1 MFIILALYQRVDYR
15 QHRRRNKLKRCC
27 VGRRGTHRGFGHGD
41 TSVTHLAGLPT
52 INMELDDL
60 SQSGIRRI
68 ANYSPYLDQL
78 AGFASDMGLKQRS
91 NLVHLEQC
99 LHSEWSLG
107 QNTILSW
114 TSLDDGI
121 LILVVPHYAIAEYTA
136 SPSNDP
142 RIPARVSARFVTE
155 LISGSRQL
163 TLTQM
168 QKVARLLEVEPRF
181 IPLRQPLTDHPVEKE
196 IIERMI
202 RRYGINYVA
211 SRAVTL
217 FDIVGFSLLTPF
229 EQMTQLNSLSYSLN
243 SAHAKMLEQ
252 DVGIDFARSSSGD
265 GFYIWNRDQG
275 LEANVN
281 LYHFMHIV
289 LADNAIARSKSVSK
303 AVPRLRACFHVG
315 SCYEFHQ
322 AEGLNPTIHNYIVG
336 DVTIELARMIEAAM
350 PGQILVGDFFAE
362 LSGQNGFEESQVN
375 LDAIA
380 FLRRAQGNLS
390 KLSGLELSGER
401 VSAIKCYLTGE
412 RQGNTGEFDIRR
424 LKIRDKHGLERTA
437 YNAKVNIY
445 RDTAEPILLGI
456 EDRKLAVN
464 GRIS

>member
-1 MFIILALYQRVDYR
+1 MD
-15 QHRRRNKLKRCC
+15 
-27 VGRRGTHRGFGHGD
+27 
-41 TSVTHLAGLPT
+41 
-52 INMELDDL
+52 LDDL

-78 AGFASDMGLKQRS
+78 AGLASDMGLRQRS
-91 NLVHLEQC
+91 NLVHLERC
-99 LHSEWSLG
+99 LHDHWSLG
-107 QNTILSW
+107 QNSILSW
-114 TSLDDGI
+114 APLDDGL

-136 SPSNDP
+136 APTDDP
-142 RIPARVSARFVTE
+142 RLPPRVSARFITE
-155 LISGSRQL
+155 LISGDRQL
-163 TLTQM
+163 SIAQI
-168 QKVARLLEVEPRF
+168 QKVARLLDIEATF
-181 IPLRQPLTDHPVEKE
+181 IPLRQPLTGHAVETQ
-196 IIERMI
+196 IIEEMI

-252 DVGIDFARSSSGD
+252 DVGINFARSSSGD
-265 GFYIWNRDQG
+265 GFYIWNRDHG

-289 LADNAIARSKSVSK
+289 LADNAIARSKAVSK

-322 AEGLNPTIHNYIVG
+322 AEGLNPTIHDFIVG

-350 PGQILVGDFFAE
+350 PGQILVGEFVAE
-362 LSGQNGFEESQVN
+362 IPGQGNGEEESQVN
-375 LDAIA
+375 LDAVT
-380 FLRRAQGNLS
+380 FLQRAQGNLA
-390 KLSGLELSGER
+390 KLSGLELSGEK
-401 VSAIKCYLTGE
+401 VTAIKCYLTGE
-412 RQGNTGEFDIRR
+412 RQENGDFNIRR
-424 LKIRDKHGLERTA
+424 LQIKDKHGLTRTA

-445 RDTAEPILLGI
+445 RELAQPILLGI
-456 EDRKLAVN
+456 EDKKLAP
-464 GRIS
+464 GQEQA

>member
-1 MFIILALYQRVDYR
+1 
-15 QHRRRNKLKRCC
+15 
-27 VGRRGTHRGFGHGD
+27 
-41 TSVTHLAGLPT
+41 
-52 INMELDDL
+52 MEYDDL

-78 AGFASDMGLKQRS
+78 AGLASEMGLRQRS
-91 NLVHLEQC
+91 NLVHLERC
-99 LHSEWSLG
+99 LHQEWSLG
-107 QNTILSW
+107 QNSILSW
-114 TSLDDGI
+114 TPLDEGI
-121 LILVVPHYAIAEYTA
+121 LVLVVPHYAIAEYTA
-136 SPSNDP
+136 A
-142 RIPARVSARFVTE
+142 PAKETHLSQRVSARFITE
-155 LISGSRQL
+155 LISGDRQL

-168 QKVARLLEVEPRF
+168 QKVGRLLDVEPRF
-181 IPLRQPLTDHPVEKE
+181 IQLRQALSDHHVETQ
-196 IIERMI
+196 IIEKMI

-243 SAHAKMLEQ
+243 SAHAKMLEL
-252 DVGIDFARSSSGD
+252 DVGINFARSSSGD

-289 LADNAIARSKSVSK
+289 LADNAIARSKTVSK

-322 AEGLNPTIHNYIVG
+322 AEGLNPTIHDFIVG

-350 PGQILVGDFFAE
+350 PGQILVGEFIAQVQ
-362 LSGQNGFEESQVN
+362 GQLLDHEDSQVN
-375 LDAIA
+375 LDAIT
-380 FLRRAQGNLS
+380 FLQRAQGNLA
-390 KLSGLELSGER
+390 KLSGLELSGEK

-412 RQGNTGEFDIRR
+412 RLESGEFNIRK
-424 LKIRDKHGLERTA
+424 LHIKDKHGLTRTA

-445 RDTAEPILLGI
+445 REMAEPILLGI
-456 EDRKLAVN
+456 EDKKLSTAATGAHV
-464 GRIS
+464 GVQ

>member
-1 MFIILALYQRVDYR
+1 MD
-15 QHRRRNKLKRCC
+15 
-27 VGRRGTHRGFGHGD
+27 
-41 TSVTHLAGLPT
+41 
-52 INMELDDL
+52 LDDL

-78 AGFASDMGLKQRS
+78 AGLASEMGLRQRS
-91 NLVHLEQC
+91 NLVHLENC
-99 LHSEWSLG
+99 LNDHWSLG
-107 QNTILSW
+107 QNSILSW
-114 TSLDDGI
+114 APLDDGL

-136 SPSNDP
+136 APTDDP
-142 RIPARVSARFVTE
+142 RLPQRVSATFITE
-155 LISGSRQL
+155 LISGDRQL
-163 TLTQM
+163 SIAQI
-168 QKVARLLEVEPRF
+168 QKVAKLLSIEPTF
-181 IPLRQPLTDHPVEKE
+181 IPLRQPLTGHEVETQ
-196 IIERMI
+196 IIEKMI

-252 DVGIDFARSSSGD
+252 DIGINFARSSAGD
-265 GFYIWNRDQG
+265 GFYIWNRDNG

-289 LADNAIARSKSVSK
+289 LADNAIARSKAVSK

-322 AEGLNPTIHNYIVG
+322 AEGLSPTIHNFIVG

-350 PGQILVGDFFAE
+350 PGQILVGEFVAQ
-362 LSGQNGFEESQVN
+362 LPRHGHGEEDSQVN
-375 LDAIA
+375 LDAVT
-380 FLRRAQGNLS
+380 FLQRAQGNLA
-390 KLSGLELSGER
+390 KLSGLELSGEK
-401 VSAIKCYLTGE
+401 VTAIKCYLTGE
-412 RQGNTGEFDIRR
+412 RQEDGQFSIRR
-424 LKIRDKHGLERTA
+424 LQIKDKHGLSRTV

-445 RDTAEPILLGI
+445 RELAQPILLGI
-456 EDRKLAVN
+456 EDKKLAPSQVPA
-464 GRIS
+464 

>member
-1 MFIILALYQRVDYR
+1 
-15 QHRRRNKLKRCC
+15 
-27 VGRRGTHRGFGHGD
+27 
-41 TSVTHLAGLPT
+41 
-52 INMELDDL
+52 MELDDL

-78 AGFASDMGLKQRS
+78 AGLASDMGLKQRS

-99 LHSEWSLG
+99 LHNEWSLG

-114 TSLDDGI
+114 TPLDDGI

-136 SPSNDP
+136 TPSDDP
-142 RIPARVSARFVTE
+142 RLPQKVSARFITE

-163 TLTQM
+163 SLTQM

-181 IPLRQPLTDHPVEKE
+181 VALRQPLSDHPVETQ

-243 SAHAKMLEQ
+243 SAHAKMLEL
-252 DVGIDFARSSSGD
+252 DVGINFARSSSGD

-289 LADNAIARSKSVSK
+289 LADNAIARSKSISK
-303 AVPRLRACFHVG
+303 SVPRLRACFHVG

-322 AEGLNPTIHNYIVG
+322 AEGLNPTVHNFIVG
-336 DVTIELARMIEAAM
+336 DVTIELARMIEAAL
-350 PGQILVGDFFAE
+350 PGQILVGDFFAD
-362 LSGQNGFEESQVN
+362 LSGQPNGHAESQVN
-375 LDAIA
+375 LDAVA
-380 FLRRAQGNLS
+380 FLKRAQGNLA

-401 VSAIKCYLTGE
+401 VTAIKCYLTGE
-412 RQGNTGEFDIRR
+412 RQGDTGEFDIRR
-424 LKIRDKHGLERTA
+424 LKITDKHGLERTA

-456 EDRKLAVN
+456 EDRKLGAN
-464 GRIS
+464 GQLV